1 MGRLVLYLAYWLGM
15 PAACVQSVVDAL
27 LRKGASVCV
36 EARSRVD

>member
-15 PAACVQSVVDAL
+15 PAACVQSVVDAFV
-27 LRKGASVCV
+27 RKGASVCV